1 MVLKR
6 WMAGLLVAS
15 GLLAG
20 APAWAEVSET
30 VAEKLMRDSGMWDQV
45 ADLGPQLKQSFEQA
59 AANPPAELGPG
70 GGESLRRLAA
80 ATEEAFSAPSVR
92 RAVRRAMAARLDPQH
107 LPALQAWLAS
117 AVGQRITAREVAK
130 SAERGDGAE
139 RQKQGEQT
147 LAAAAPERRALLQ
160 RFVTVSR
167 NAETVSS
174 TMLNLML
181 SVQSGVARALGRND
195 VPPLQVLRERM
206 EPQRLQME
214 QQVAPLVL
222 TLAADMYAPL
232 SDADLRAYVD
242 FQSSPPG
249 QHFTDTALRA
259 LDAAVAQSAE
269 ELGRLVAP
277 R

>member
-1 MVLKR
+1 MYLLSLRLPPSPWVGTRSSATEIGGFFYALNVHDQRDRDNTGFDGLPYVNGGLFAIYRSSRPLNSDTMERSTDVLVIDE
-6 WMAGLLVAS
+6 MAQVCGAS
-15 GLLAG
+15 G
-20 APAWAEVSET
+20 
-30 VAEKLMRDSGMWDQV
+30 
-45 ADLGPQLKQSFEQA
+45 
-59 AANPPAELGPG
+59 
-70 GGESLRRLAA
+70 
-80 ATEEAFSAPSVR
+80 
-92 RAVRRAMAARLDPQH
+92 
-107 LPALQAWLAS
+107 
-117 AVGQRITAREVAK
+117 RITVEANM
-130 SAERGDGAE
+130 GAISTVMHYGTE
-139 RQKQGEQT
+139 RQKQGERT
-147 LAAAAPERRALLQ
+147 LAAATPERRALLQ
-160 RFVTVSR
+160 SFVTVSR

-181 SVQSGVARALGRND
+181 SVQSGVARAMGRTD

-206 EPQRLQME
+206 EPQRQQME

-222 TLAADMYAPL
+222 AMAADMYAPV

-249 QHFTDTALRA
+249 RHFTDTALRA